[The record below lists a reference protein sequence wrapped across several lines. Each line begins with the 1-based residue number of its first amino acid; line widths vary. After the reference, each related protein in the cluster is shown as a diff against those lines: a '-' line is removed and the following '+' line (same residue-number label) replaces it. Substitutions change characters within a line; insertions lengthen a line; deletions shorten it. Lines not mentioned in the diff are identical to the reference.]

1 MSPSPAILVIGKS
14 GQVARALARCN
25 RFSSLEFLCLGRPQL
40 DICNPD
46 SLEAA
51 FKDIRPALVINA
63 AAYTAVDKAETEKQ
77 AAYRINAEGPANL
90 ADLCAG
96 FELPLI
102 HLSTDYVFNGEATRA
117 YKCDD
122 PIDPQSVYGASKA
135 AGEEAVRR
143 ALKKHIIIRTAWVYG
158 IDGHNFVKT
167 MLKLGATRDQL
178 SIVDDQ
184 TGSPTYADDIATALE
199 TIAVQIVQKP
209 DDISWGTYHLTNR
222 GETTWFGFAR
232 EIFRLAGLSGYPV
245 PDLSA
250 ITTQQY
256 PTPAHR
262 PKYSV
267 LDLSGVRDE
276 FGIELPLWQL
286 SLKRCLDGFFQR
298 ERANKKEN

>member
-1 MSPSPAILVIGKS
+1 MSARPPILVIGKS
-14 GQVARALARCN
+14 GQVACALARCTLS
-25 RFSSLEFLCLGRPQL
+25 SSLEFICLGRPQL

-63 AAYTAVDKAETEKQ
+63 AAYTAVDRAEEEKD
-77 AAYRINAEGPANL
+77 AAHQINAEGPANL
-90 ADLCAG
+90 ANLCAA
-96 FELPLI
+96 FDLPLI
-102 HLSTDYVFNGEATRA
+102 HLSTDYVFNGDATRP
-117 YKCDD
+117 YKSDD

-135 AGEEAVRR
+135 AGEEAVRQ

-158 IDGHNFVKT
+158 INGHNFVKT
-167 MLKLGATRDQL
+167 MLKLGETRDQL

-199 TIAVQIVQKP
+199 RIAVQIVQKP

-222 GETTWFGFAR
+222 GETTWFGFAS
-232 EIFRLAGLSGYPV
+232 EIFRLAEISGHPV
-245 PDLSA
+245 PDLTP

-267 LDLSGVRDE
+267 LELSGVRDD
-276 FGIELPLWQL
+276 FGIELPLWQV
-286 SLKRCLDGFFQR
+286 SLKRCLDDLFQR
-298 ERANKKEN
+298 ERENKKEN